1 MKRTFLV
8 LIIVLTGAISAFAV
22 ETQSASAP
30 NEMAVADTSRIVNL
44 PDTAAVA
51 ATLSFEEREAIADVV
66 REEMNSNRSF
76 YNTDMPVRIVERLVA
91 IVAIVMP
98 FLAIIFI
105 AVFLIIHS
113 TKRQRIKYEVME
125 KAISANYKLPND
137 IFEEKKEKPAD
148 AMQSLKNGWLIFS
161 IGISFMLFFLFA
173 GSGEVASLCL
183 LVVLIGVG
191 RIAIALY
198 TIRESKKS
206 KESETNGTDAE
217 SDAK

>member
-51 ATLSFEEREAIADVV
+51 ATLSFEEREAIANVV

-125 KAISANYKLPND
+125 KT
-137 IFEEKKEKPAD
+137 
-148 AMQSLKNGWLIFS
+148 
-161 IGISFMLFFLFA
+161 
-173 GSGEVASLCL
+173 SGKHV
-183 LVVLIGVG
+183 
-191 RIAIALY
+191 
-198 TIRESKKS
+198 
-206 KESETNGTDAE
+206 
-217 SDAK
+217 